1 METAGQNKR
10 NSVLCYYIREF
21 HYSTL
26 VLLKVCSYIYTK
38 LGSKF
43 FILIYMTNQITRNYL
58 RTPLVKLSLFI
69 RIINLEIW
77 HSAWKSDGYRV

>member
-1 METAGQNKR
+1 MLLYKR
-10 NSVLCYYIREF
+10 IS
-21 HYSTL
+21 
-26 VLLKVCSYIYTK
+26 LLHASFVKGLFLYIYTK